1 MVNNMATITTPPT
14 VTRTSA
20 PIQSIQPGGGLFMGL
35 ELAWGRLRRAFLR
48 LFRRG
53 YVERM
58 AAQRLGN
65 CPNCPHHIVDSRDL
79 KFYRNVCGY
88 YFREEDDPFHWREGL
103 GFARPGLC
111 ELVVL
116 SVLCL
121 LVAFLSLIAVNFVN
135 RTFWGLAAAA
145 LLGWAFVL
153 WFFRDPERTI
163 PTDRKALVSPAD
175 GTITH
180 IEEVK
185 DPDFP
190 GGRAFRISIF
200 LSIFNVHVN
209 RVPRSGRVLA
219 LRYFPGRFTDARRQD
234 CHLDNEQFWTDIE
247 DSATGRMFR
256 VKQIAG
262 VAARRIVCWLRP
274 GEDVHVGD
282 RFGMIKFGSRTDLL
296 LPIDLPREVLVKV
309 GDPVQGGSS
318 VLLRLSGQ

>member
-1 MVNNMATITTPPT
+1 M
-14 VTRTSA
+14 R
-20 PIQSIQPGGGLFMGL
+20 L
-35 ELAWGRLRRAFLR
+35 ELAWGRLRRTFLR

-53 YVERM
+53 YVERI
-58 AAQRLGN
+58 AAQRLGD
-65 CPNCPHHIVDSRDL
+65 CPNCPHDIVDPRDL
-79 KFYRNVCGY
+79 KFYRNVCGH

-103 GFARPGLC
+103 GFARAGLC

-121 LVAFLSLIAVNFVN
+121 IVAFLSLIAVNFVH
-135 RTFWGLAAAA
+135 RAFWGLAIAA

-180 IEEVK
+180 IEEVN

-200 LSIFNVHVN
+200 LSILNVHVN
-209 RVPRSGRVLA
+209 RVPRTGRVAA
-219 LRYFPGRFTDARRQD
+219 LRYFPGCFADARRQD
-234 CHLDNEQFWTDIE
+234 CHVDNEQFWTDIE
-247 DSATGRMFR
+247 DAATGRMLR

-262 VAARRIVCWLRP
+262 LAARRIVCWLRP
-274 GEDVHVGD
+274 GEEIHVGD

-296 LPIDLPREVLVKV
+296 LPVDLPKEVLVKV
-309 GDPVQGGSS
+309 GDSVKGGSS
-318 VLLRLSGQ
+318 VLLRLNG